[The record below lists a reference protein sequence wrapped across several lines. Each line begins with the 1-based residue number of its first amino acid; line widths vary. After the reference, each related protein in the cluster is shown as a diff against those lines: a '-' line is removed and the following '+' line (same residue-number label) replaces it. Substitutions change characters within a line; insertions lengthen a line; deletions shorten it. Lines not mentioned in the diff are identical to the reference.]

1 MSELS
6 NIRLMARYNQWMNE
20 TLFDVCESLP
30 QEVLDQDQGAYF
42 HSISGT
48 LNHLLAGDKIWL
60 KRFSQHPGNFT
71 SLQPLAHAE
80 APRSL
85 SEIAFTDLDSLR
97 IERELVDSL
106 ILEWCEELT
115 AEDLDISL
123 HYANMK
129 GVESAKRFGMLLQH
143 FFNHQTHHRGQVTT
157 LLSQQK
163 IDVGITDLLMLI
175 PDLGE
180 R

>member
-60 KRFSQHPGNFT
+60 KRFSQHPAQFQA
-71 SLQPLAHAE
+71 LQPLASVA
-80 APRSL
+80 APQSL
-85 SEIAFTDLDSLR
+85 NEIAFSDLESLR
-97 IERELVDSL
+97 IERELIDSL

-115 AEDLDISL
+115 EADLDVPL

-129 GVESAKRFGMLLQH
+129 GVESVKRFGMLLQH

-157 LLSQQK
+157 LLSQQQ

-175 PDLGE
+175 PDIQDM
-180 R
+180 